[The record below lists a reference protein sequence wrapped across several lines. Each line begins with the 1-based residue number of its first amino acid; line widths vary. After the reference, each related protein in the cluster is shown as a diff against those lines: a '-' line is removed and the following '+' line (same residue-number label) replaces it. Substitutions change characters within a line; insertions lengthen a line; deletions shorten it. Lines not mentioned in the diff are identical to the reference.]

1 MARQAKAMPA
11 GSPVI
16 SFDGPSGSGK
26 GTLSRAVAVKLGWHL
41 LDSGA
46 LYRLVALC
54 AQRRGLD
61 PEREQ
66 DMADAAQLAGT
77 MEIEFR
83 VGKAGQAHQTLLFG
97 EDVSTAIRS
106 EEIGNLA
113 SYFAVSPGV
122 RAELLLLQRKF
133 RQPPGL
139 VADGRD
145 MGTVVFQDAALKI
158 YVTASAQE
166 RAKRRY
172 TQLLEAGV
180 GAKIDRIYCE
190 ILARDE
196 RDEARTHSPLKPAED
211 AVVIDTT
218 DLDIDETLA
227 RINNLLLQKGLAT
240 H

>member
-1 MARQAKAMPA
+1 MSIH
-11 GSPVI
+11 SPVI

-46 LYRLVALC
+46 LYRLVALS
-54 AQRRGLD
+54 AQRENLD
-61 PEREQ
+61 PERDQ
-66 DMADAAQLAGT
+66 DMAHAAQLAGA

-83 VGKAGQAHQTLLFG
+83 VGEAGQSHQTLLFG
-97 EDVSTAIRS
+97 EDVSTAIRR

-113 SYFAVSPGV
+113 SYFAVSPAV
-122 RAELLLLQRKF
+122 RAQLFLLQRKF
-133 RQPPGL
+133 RQAPGL

-158 YVTASAQE
+158 YVTASAHE
-166 RAKRRY
+166 RAQRRHV
-172 TQLLEAGV
+172 QLLEAGV
-180 GAKIDRIYCE
+180 SAKIDRIYCE

-196 RDEARTHSPLKPAED
+196 RDEARIHSPLKPAED

-218 DLDIDETLA
+218 ELNIDATLA